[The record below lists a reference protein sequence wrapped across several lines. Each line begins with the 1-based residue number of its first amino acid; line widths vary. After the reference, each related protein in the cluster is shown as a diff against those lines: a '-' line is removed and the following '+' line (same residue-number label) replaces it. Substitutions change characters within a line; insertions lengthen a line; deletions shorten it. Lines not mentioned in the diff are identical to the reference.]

1 MTQNEESYTILDVLT
16 KLRHVQEMKLLFLQG
31 ITINIHEDITIHNIV
46 HEKELIK
53 ILDRYRDHYD
63 DVMKYN
69 DTITIFNLDK
79 NSYLRVGLQK
89 QILRFMIPYL

>member
-16 KLRHVQEMKLLFLQG
+16 KLRHVQEMKLLLLQG
-31 ITINIHEDITIHNIV
+31 ITINIHKDITIHNIV

>member
-1 MTQNEESYTILDVLT
+1 MTQNEQSYTILDVIT

-31 ITINIHEDITIHNIV
+31 ITINKHKDITIHNIV
-46 HEKELIK
+46 NENELIK
-53 ILDRYRDHYD
+53 ILDRYHDHYD

-69 DTITIFNLDK
+69 GTITIFNLDK
-79 NSYLRVGLQK
+79 NSFLRVGLQK